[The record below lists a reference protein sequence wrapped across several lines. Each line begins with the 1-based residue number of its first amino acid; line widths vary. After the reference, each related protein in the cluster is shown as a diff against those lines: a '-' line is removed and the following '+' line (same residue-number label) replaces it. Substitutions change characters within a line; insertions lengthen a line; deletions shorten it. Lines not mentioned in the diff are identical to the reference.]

1 MDLKALKRF
10 DDHSHSM
17 FSNFRLI
24 DSINR
29 PKDMILKAYELGMS
43 GIALTDHET
52 VAGHV
57 EWLKCEKELKKA
69 GKIPEDFK
77 CACGNEIYLVDDRT
91 NIERYWHYI
100 LIAKNTKGHRALR
113 ELSSIAWYNG
123 FSSRGLMRVP
133 TEKKELEEIVKKY
146 PNTLIATTACLGGE
160 LPHFVA
166 ELIKAE
172 QANDETAIHFW
183 KIEIDNFIK
192 WNLNLFGE
200 DFYIEIAA
208 ADTKDQIK
216 FNTRVKNIAKYY
228 NIKMV
233 IGSDAHYLTAKERPV
248 HKAYLN
254 SKDGEREVD
263 GFYTFA
269 HMMDN
274 EEAYGNLSMT
284 FSEEEFAEFCANSME
299 IYDKIGTYD
308 IFRKPIIPRVEV
320 VPKDCPV
327 TPNWVW
333 KDECPVLTQLI
344 QSDNVQ
350 EKYWVT
356 ECLLSMID
364 KGLFGKE
371 NYMIALETEARVI
384 KVVGEKLGNCLYE
397 YFNTFQHMI
406 NLFWDCGSIVGPGRG
421 SAVCFLSNYLLGITQ
436 LDPLKWGLKYWR
448 FLNEERV
455 ELPDIDIDLTP
466 SKRAAVFAALRK
478 ERGELNVIQV
488 CTYGTEGTRS
498 AIAAACRGY
507 RSEWYPDGID
517 TDTAQYLSSLIPQER
532 GFLWSIHD
540 AVYGNE
546 EKGRAPITAL
556 VNELDKY
563 PGLLEIIESIDG
575 LVNKRGQHASGVI
588 LYNDSPF
595 ETGAIM
601 RSPNG
606 DLTTQYS
613 LHEAEE
619 LGDVK
624 YDFLVTEICDKLT
637 IAISLLQKDN
647 LIDPTLNLR
656 EVYNKYL
663 HPDVLDLNNQKIWD
677 ALSNGT
683 VLDVFQFST
692 GVGLATAKQ
701 VRPQNPTDMLN
712 ANALMRLMGEPGE
725 ERPLD
730 RYCRLKEDMRA
741 WYMEARDAG
750 LTEEQI
756 KTLEPYY
763 LPNCGVPSSQ
773 EDMMEICMDEKI
785 ANFSLSEANAT
796 RKIVAKKKMDQIP
809 ALHEKFVNACPTK
822 RFGEY
827 VWKTTM
833 GPQMGYSFAKPHA
846 LAYSFVGIQTLY
858 LATTYSDIYWNC
870 ACLITNAG
878 GADLLDTEDV
888 DKELEEMAEQDIE
901 EIDEDDLIEAVNKKY
916 KNKSVNYGKISV
928 ALGKSKKAGIN
939 VLPPDINKS
948 DLIFKPDAERNAII
962 YGLKGI
968 DRIGTSLVYEIMENR
983 PYTSLEDFTNKV
995 KVNKTQ
1001 MVSLIK
1007 AGAFDNI
1014 YGDREKTMDSYLEL
1028 IADKKKRITLQNMTM
1043 LYNKNLIPEELS
1055 FEAKVYNFTK
1065 YIRKFKQGD
1074 YYYLNH
1080 TAMRFFMENYDTDV
1094 LVDMVIDGE
1103 DNHALIK
1110 QSTWDNTYDK
1120 AMNPVRAWMKA
1131 NQEEILS
1138 TLNRSLFEDVR
1149 NKYALGSIDKW
1160 DMDALGTYC
1169 HNHELAN
1176 LNKRAYGIVDFE
1188 SLDPEPVIASEF
1200 TTKDGGVIRM
1210 YEISRICGTVID
1222 KDKNKST
1229 VVLLTPTMQVVNV
1242 KVWKN
1247 QYAKWDRQISRKNP
1261 DGTKTV
1267 IEKSFF
1273 ARGNKLIITGIRRD
1287 DDFVPKKYKSTA
1299 LPLFEKIEEM
1309 DEEGFI
1315 TRSTT
1320 ERAEVDE

>member
-1 MDLKALKRF
+1 MDLKILKRF
-10 DDHSHSM
+10 DGHSHSM

-29 PKDMILKAYELGMS
+29 PKDMILKAHELGMS

-100 LIAKNTKGHRALR
+100 LIAKNTDGHRALR
-113 ELSSIAWYNG
+113 ELSSTAWYNG

-133 TEKKELEEIVKKY
+133 TEKKELEAIVKKY

-172 QANDETAIHFW
+172 KTQDQTAVHFW
-183 KIEIDNFIK
+183 KMEIDTFIK
-192 WNLNLFGE
+192 WNLSLFGE

-208 ADTKDQIK
+208 ADTKDQIR
-216 FNTRVKNIAKYY
+216 FNERAISIARYY
-228 NIKMV
+228 GVKMV
-233 IGSDAHYLTAKERPV
+233 IGSDAHYLTSKERPV

-274 EEAYGNLSMT
+274 EEAYENLKMT
-284 FSEEEFAEFCANSME
+284 FSEETFAEFCANSME

-308 IFRKPIIPRVEV
+308 IFRKPIIPRVDV
-320 VPKDCPV
+320 TPKECPV
-327 TPNWVW
+327 TPEWVY
-333 KDECPVLTQLI
+333 KYECPVLTQLI

-350 EKYWVT
+350 EKYWVV
-356 ECLLSMID
+356 ECLNALIE
-364 KGLFGKE
+364 KGLFGKDE
-371 NYMIALETEARVI
+371 YMTALETEARVI

-466 SKRAAVFAALRK
+466 SKRGAVFAALRK

-507 RSEWYPDGID
+507 RSQIFPDGID

-556 VNELDKY
+556 VTELDKY

-637 IAISLLQKDN
+637 IAVNLLQKDN
-647 LIDPTLNLR
+647 LIDPSLSLR

-663 HPDVLDLNNQKIWD
+663 HPDVLDLKNQKLWD

-701 VRPQNPTDMLN
+701 VKPQNPTDMLN

-750 LTEEQI
+750 LTQEQI

-773 EDMMEICMDEKI
+773 EDMMEICMDENI
-785 ANFSLSEANAT
+785 AHFSLSEANAT

-809 ALHEKFVNACPTK
+809 ALHEKFVDACPTK
-822 RFGEY
+822 KFGEY

-878 GADLLDTEDV
+878 GADLLDAEDV
-888 DKELEEMAEQDIE
+888 DSDVEEVVDTDAEE
-901 EIDEDDLIEAVNKKY
+901 VDDDTPTQTKK

-948 DLIFKPDAERNAII
+948 DLIFKPDAEQNAII

-968 DRIGTSLVYEIMENR
+968 DRIGTNLVYEIIANR
-983 PYTSLEDFTNKV
+983 PYASLEDFMNKV

-1014 YGDREKTMDSYLEL
+1014 YGDRENTMNSYLEL

-1043 LYNKNLIPEELS
+1043 LFNKGLIPEELS

-1074 YYYLNH
+1074 YYFLNH
-1080 TAMRFFMENYDTDV
+1080 IAMRFFMENYDTDV

-1131 NQEEILS
+1131 NQEEILN

-1149 NKYALGSIDKW
+1149 DKYALGSIDKW

-1176 LNKRAYGIVDFE
+1176 LNKRAYNIVDFE
-1188 SLDPEPVIASEF
+1188 DLDPEPVIANEF
-1200 TTKDGGVIRM
+1200 QTKDGGVIRM

-1261 DGTKTV
+1261 DGTKTI

-1287 DDFVPKKYKSTA
+1287 DDFVPKKYKSTT

-1309 DEEGFI
+1309 DDEGFI
-1315 TRSTT
+1315 TKSTT
-1320 ERAEVDE
+1320 ERAEVEE

>member
-1 MDLKALKRF
+1 MSIIGIPRF

-29 PKDMILKAYELGMS
+29 PKDMILTAHKLGMA

-57 EWLKCEKELKKA
+57 EWLMCEKELKEK
-69 GKIPEDFK
+69 GKIPESFK

-100 LIAKNTKGHRALR
+100 LIAKNTEGHRALR

-123 FSSRGLMRVP
+123 FNSRGIMRVP
-133 TEKKELEEIVKKY
+133 TQKNELEEIVKKY
-146 PNTLIATTACLGGE
+146 PNTLIATTACIGGE
-160 LPHFVA
+160 LPHFVF

-172 QANDETAIHFW
+172 HNNSEAEAYNWKMKIDEFLRW
-183 KIEIDNFIK
+183 NIE
-192 WNLNLFGE
+192 LFGD

-208 ADTKDQIK
+208 AASKDQIK
-216 FNTRVKNIAKYY
+216 FNERVKSIARAYGRKL
-228 NIKMV
+228 V
-233 IGSDAHYLTAKERPV
+233 IGSDAHYLTEKERQV

-254 SKDGEREVD
+254 SKEAEREVD
-263 GFYTFA
+263 EFYA
-269 HMMDN
+269 YSHMMDN
-274 EEAYGNLSMT
+274 EEAFGNLEGSFT
-284 FSEEEFAEFCANSME
+284 EEEFIEMCNNSME
-299 IYDKIGTYD
+299 IYDKIDTYD

-320 VPKDCPV
+320 KNYPKIPMTFKGNYPTLC
-327 TPNWVW
+327 
-333 KDECPVLTQLI
+333 QLFM
-344 QSDNVQ
+344 SDNEQ
-350 EKYWVT
+350 ERYWVN
-356 ECLLSMID
+356 ECFNAMKD
-364 KGLFGKE
+364 KELI
-371 NYMIALETEARVI
+371 NHTYLTALETEARVI

-406 NLFWDCGSIVGPGRG
+406 NLFWEQGSIVGPGRG

-436 LDPLKWGLKYWR
+436 LDPLQWGLKYWR

-466 SKRAAVFAALRK
+466 SKRGRIFEALRK

-507 RSEWYPDGID
+507 RSEAFPEGID
-517 TDTAQYLSSLIPQER
+517 SDTALYFSSLIPQER

-546 EKGRAPITAL
+546 EKERKPITAL
-556 VNELDKY
+556 VNELNKY
-563 PGLLEIIESIDG
+563 PGLLDIIESIDG

-588 LYNDSPF
+588 LYNDNPF
-595 ETGAIM
+595 DTGAIM

-613 LHEAEE
+613 LHEAEM

-637 IAISLLQKDN
+637 IAVQLLQKD
-647 LIDPTLNLR
+647 TLLEPDMSLR
-656 EVYNKYL
+656 EIYNKYL
-663 HPDVLDLNNQKIWD
+663 HPDAINLNNSEIWD
-677 ALSNGT
+677 ALGEGK

-701 VRPQNPTDMLN
+701 VKPRNPTEMMS
-712 ANALMRLMGEPGE
+712 ANALMRLMGEKDK
-725 ERPLD
+725 ERPLE
-730 RYCRLKEDMRA
+730 RYCRLKEDMSEWYRECRA
-741 WYMEARDAG
+741 AG
-750 LTEEQI
+750 LTETQI
-756 KTLEPYY
+756 KVLEPYY
-763 LPNCGVPSSQ
+763 LPNYGVPASQ
-773 EDMMEICMDEKI
+773 EDMMEICMDEKV
-785 ANFSLSEANAT
+785 AHFSLSEANAT
-796 RKIVAKKKMDQIP
+796 RKIVAKKKMDKIP
-809 ALHEKFVNACPTK
+809 ELHEKFVNACETK
-822 RFGEY
+822 NLGEY
-827 VWKTTM
+827 VWETTM

-846 LAYSFVGIQTLY
+846 LAYSFVGIQTLV
-858 LATTYSDIYWNC
+858 LATQYNDIYWNC

-878 GADLLDTEDV
+878 GADLLDADDV
-888 DKELEEMAEQDIE
+888 DREEEDETE
-901 EIDEDDLIEAVNKKY
+901 EDTPKKK

-948 DLIFKPDAERNAII
+948 DLIFKPDAEANAII

-968 DRIGTSLVYEIMENR
+968 DRIGTALVYEIIANR
-983 PYTSLEDFTNKV
+983 PYKSMEDFMAKV

-1007 AGAFDNI
+1007 SGAFDNL
-1014 YGDREKTMDSYLEL
+1014 YNGNRVHVMMTYLDL
-1028 IADKKKRITLQNMTM
+1028 IADKKKRITLQNMMM
-1043 LYNKNLIPEELS
+1043 LMRKELIPEELA
-1055 FEAKVYNFTK
+1055 FEAKVYNFNK
-1065 YIRKFKQGD
+1065 YLKGCAEGD
-1074 YYYLNH
+1074 YFKLGDAAIQFYTEHFDPDLLETVNISMFESY
-1080 TAMRFFMENYDTDV
+1080 
-1094 LVDMVIDGE
+1094 
-1103 DNHALIK
+1103 ALIK
-1110 QSTWDNTYDK
+1110 QTKWDAIYQKCMDK
-1120 AMNPVRAWMKA
+1120 VRAWMKK
-1131 NQEEILS
+1131 NQLEILGA
-1138 TLNRSLFEDVR
+1138 LNSALYEEVR
-1149 NKYALGSIDKW
+1149 QKYALGSIDKW
-1160 DMDALGTYC
+1160 DMDSLGTYC
-1169 HNHELAN
+1169 HEHELKD
-1176 LNKRAYGIVDFE
+1176 LKFGTYGIVPFE
-1188 SLDPEPVIASEF
+1188 YLDEEPKVANEF
-1200 TTKDGGVIRM
+1200 KSKDGTMIRL

-1229 VVLLTPTMQVVNV
+1229 VTILTPEMQVVNV

-1261 DGTKTV
+1261 DGTKTI

-1273 ARGNKLIITGIRRD
+1273 ARGNKLIITGIRRE
-1287 DDFVPKKYKSTA
+1287 DDFVPKKYKNTGY
-1299 LPLFEKIEEM
+1299 PLFEKIEEM
-1309 DEEGFI
+1309 DADGYI
-1315 TRSTT
+1315 TASTT
-1320 ERAEVDE
+1320 ERAEVEE

>member
-1 MDLKALKRF
+1 MYTKENINSIPRF

-29 PKDMILKAYELGMS
+29 PKDMILKAHELGMK

-57 EWLKCEKELKKA
+57 EWLNCERDLKKA

-77 CACGNEIYLVDDRT
+77 CACGNEIYLVDSRE

-100 LIAKNTKGHRALR
+100 LIAKNTEGHRALR

-133 TEKKELEEIVKKY
+133 TQKCELENIVKKY

-172 QANDETAIHFW
+172 NNNSENEIYMWKSKIDEFMR
-183 KIEIDNFIK
+183 
-192 WNLNLFGE
+192 WNVDLFGK
-200 DFYIEIAA
+200 DFYVEVAA
-208 ADTKDQIK
+208 AASKDQIK
-216 FNTRVKNIAKYY
+216 FNKRVLSIAAAYDVK
-228 NIKMV
+228 IV

-263 GFYTFA
+263 EFYTYS

-274 EEAYGNLSMT
+274 AEAFANLEESGYDFTRFIELCN
-284 FSEEEFAEFCANSME
+284 NSME
-299 IYDKIGTYD
+299 IYDKIETYD
-308 IFRKPIIPRVEV
+308 IFRQPIIPRVEV
-320 VPKDCPV
+320 KNYDKNIPIEINEAYP
-327 TPNWVW
+327 T
-333 KDECPVLTQLI
+333 LYMLFT
-344 QSDNVQ
+344 SDNIQ
-350 EKYWVT
+350 ERYWANECYNALVT
-356 ECLLSMID
+356 KNLLNATY
-364 KGLFGKE
+364 LT
-371 NYMIALETEARVI
+371 ALETEARVI
-384 KVVGEKLGNCLYE
+384 KTVGGKLGNCLFE

-406 NLFWDCGSIVGPGRG
+406 NLFWEQGSIVGPGRG

-436 LDPLKWGLKYWR
+436 LDPLQWGLKYWR

-466 SKRAAVFAALRK
+466 SKRGRVFEALRK
-478 ERGELNVIQV
+478 ERSELNVIQV

-507 RSEWYPDGID
+507 RSEIWPDGID
-517 TDTAQYLSSLIPQER
+517 VEISQYLSSLIPQER

-540 AVYGNE
+540 AVYGNPDKE
-546 EKGRAPITAL
+546 RQPIMAL
-556 VNELDKY
+556 VNELNKY

-588 LYNDSPF
+588 LYNESPF
-595 ETGAIM
+595 DTDAIM

-637 IAISLLQKDN
+637 IAITLLQRDG
-647 LIDPTLNLR
+647 LIEPDLSLR
-656 EVYNKYL
+656 QVYNKYL
-663 HPDVLDLNNQKIWD
+663 HPDVLDLKNQKLWD
-677 ALSNGT
+677 ALSNGE

-701 VRPQNPTDMLN
+701 VKPQNPTDMLN
-712 ANALMRLMGEPGE
+712 ANALMRLMGEKGE

-730 RYCRLKEDMRA
+730 RYCRLKEDMKQ
-741 WYMEARDAG
+741 WYWECEDAG
-750 LTEEQI
+750 LTDDQI

-773 EDMMEICMDEKI
+773 EDMMEICMDPKI

-809 ALHEKFVNACPTK
+809 TLHEKFVNACPSIK
-822 RFGEY
+822 FGEY

-858 LATTYSDIYWNC
+858 LATTYPDIYWNC

-878 GADLLDTEDV
+878 GADLLDADDV
-888 DKELEEMAEQDIE
+888 DREIEDEEDTT
-901 EIDEDDLIEAVNKKY
+901 KK

-928 ALGKSKKAGIN
+928 ALGKSKKAGIT

-948 DLIFKPDAERNAII
+948 DLIFKPDSERNAII

-968 DRIGTSLVYEIMENR
+968 DRIGTSLVFEIMENR
-983 PYTSLEDFTNKV
+983 PYSSMEDFMSKV

-1001 MVSLIK
+1001 MISLIK
-1007 AGAFDNI
+1007 AGAFDELHT
-1014 YGDREKTMDSYLEL
+1014 DRVAAMERYLDL
-1028 IADKKKRITLQNMTM
+1028 IADKKKRITLQNMAM
-1043 LYNKNLIPEELS
+1043 LIRKDLIPPQ
-1055 FEAKVYNFTK
+1055 FEFEVKVFNFNK
-1065 YIRKFKQGD
+1065 YLKNFKEGE
-1074 YYYLNH
+1074 YYCLDAI
-1080 TAMRFFMENYDTDV
+1080 AMRFFTENYDPDV
-1094 LVDMVIDGE
+1094 LVDAVIDEEYSHGK
-1103 DNHALIK
+1103 IK
-1110 QSTWDNTYDK
+1110 QSTWDNTYKK
-1120 AMNPVRAWMKA
+1120 AMDPVRDWMKA
-1131 NQEEILS
+1131 NQQEILDA
-1138 TLNRSLFEDVR
+1138 LNNSLYEEVKE
-1149 NKYALGSIDKW
+1149 KYAQGDINKW
-1160 DMDALGTYC
+1160 DMDSLGTYC
-1169 HNHELAN
+1169 HEHELKD
-1176 LNKRAYGIVDFE
+1176 LNTRPYGIVNFE
-1188 SLDPEPVIASEF
+1188 DLDEEPVIASEF
-1200 TTKDGGVIRM
+1200 QTKDGSTIRM

-1229 VVLLTPTMQVVNV
+1229 VVLLTPTMQVVNI

-1247 QYAKWDRQISRKNP
+1247 QYAKWDRQIARKNP
-1261 DGTKTV
+1261 DGTKTIV
-1267 IEKSFF
+1267 EKSFF
-1273 ARGNKLIITGIRRD
+1273 ARGNKLIITGIRRG
-1287 DDFVPKKYKSTA
+1287 DDFVPKKYKSTTY
-1299 LPLFEKIEEM
+1299 PLFEKIEEM
-1309 DEEGFI
+1309 DAQGYI
-1315 TRSTT
+1315 TKSTT
-1320 ERAEVDE
+1320 ERAEVEE

>member
-1 MDLKALKRF
+1 MYTKENINSIPRF

-29 PKDMILKAYELGMS
+29 PKDMILKAHELGMK

-57 EWLKCEKELKKA
+57 EWLNCEKDLKKA

-77 CACGNEIYLVDDRT
+77 CACGNEIYLVDSRE

-100 LIAKNTKGHRALR
+100 LIAKNTEGHRALR

-133 TEKKELEEIVKKY
+133 TQKCELEAIVKKY

-172 QANDETAIHFW
+172 NNNSENEIYMWKSKIDEFMR
-183 KIEIDNFIK
+183 
-192 WNLNLFGE
+192 WNVDLFGK
-200 DFYIEIAA
+200 DFYVEVAA
-208 ADTKDQIK
+208 AASKDQIK
-216 FNTRVKNIAKYY
+216 FNKRVLSIAAAYDVK
-228 NIKMV
+228 IV
-233 IGSDAHYLTAKERPV
+233 IGSDAHYLTEKERPV

-263 GFYTFA
+263 DFYTYS

-274 EEAYGNLSMT
+274 AEAFANLEESGYD
-284 FSEEEFAEFCANSME
+284 FARFIELCNNSME
-299 IYDKIGTYD
+299 IYNKIETYD
-308 IFRKPIIPRVEV
+308 IFRQPIIPRVDV
-320 VPKDCPV
+320 KDYDKNIPIEINEAYP
-327 TPNWVW
+327 T
-333 KDECPVLTQLI
+333 LYTLFT
-344 QSDNVQ
+344 SDNIQ
-350 EKYWVT
+350 ERYWANECYNALVT
-356 ECLLSMID
+356 KNLLNATY
-364 KGLFGKE
+364 L
-371 NYMIALETEARVI
+371 NALETEARVI
-384 KVVGEKLGNCLYE
+384 KTVGGKLGNCLFE

-406 NLFWDCGSIVGPGRG
+406 NLFWEQGSIVGPGRG

-436 LDPLKWGLKYWR
+436 LDPLQWGLKYWR

-466 SKRAAVFAALRK
+466 SKRGRVFEALRK
-478 ERGELNVIQV
+478 ERSELNVIQV

-507 RSEWYPDGID
+507 RSEIWPDGID
-517 TDTAQYLSSLIPQER
+517 VEISQYLSSLIPQER

-540 AVYGNE
+540 AVYGNPDKE
-546 EKGRAPITAL
+546 RQPIMAL
-556 VNELDKY
+556 VNELNKY
-563 PGLLEIIESIDG
+563 PGLLDIIESIDG

-588 LYNDSPF
+588 LYNESPF
-595 ETGAIM
+595 DTDAIM

-637 IAISLLQKDN
+637 IAITLLQRDD
-647 LIDPTLNLR
+647 LIEPDLSLR
-656 EVYNKYL
+656 QVYNKYL
-663 HPDVLDLNNQKIWD
+663 HPDVLDLKNQRLWD
-677 ALSNGT
+677 ALSNGE

-701 VRPQNPTDMLN
+701 VKPQNPTDMLN
-712 ANALMRLMGEPGE
+712 ANALMRLMGEKGE

-730 RYCRLKEDMRA
+730 RYCRLKEDMRQ
-741 WYMEARDAG
+741 WYWECEDAG
-750 LTEEQI
+750 LTDDQI

-773 EDMMEICMDEKI
+773 EDMMEICMDPKI

-809 ALHEKFVNACPTK
+809 ALHEKFVNACPSIK
-822 RFGEY
+822 FGEY

-858 LATTYSDIYWNC
+858 LATTYPDIYWNC

-878 GADLLDTEDV
+878 GADLLNADDV
-888 DKELEEMAEQDIE
+888 DRETE
-901 EIDEDDLIEAVNKKY
+901 DEDDTTKK

-928 ALGKSKKAGIN
+928 ALGKSKKAGIT

-948 DLIFKPDAERNAII
+948 DLIFKPDSEQNAII

-968 DRIGTSLVYEIMENR
+968 DRIGTNLVFEIMENR
-983 PYTSLEDFTNKV
+983 PYSSMEDFMNKV

-1007 AGAFDNI
+1007 AGAFDNLHK
-1014 YGDREKTMDSYLEL
+1014 DRVAAMENYLEL
-1028 IADKKKRITLQNMTM
+1028 IADKKKRITLQNMAM
-1043 LYNKNLIPEELS
+1043 LIRKDLIPEQ
-1055 FEAKVYNFTK
+1055 FEFEVKVFNFNK
-1065 YIRKFKQGD
+1065 YLKNFKEGD
-1074 YYYLNH
+1074 YYCLDAI
-1080 TAMRFFMENYDTDV
+1080 AMRFFTDNYDPDV
-1094 LVDMVIDGE
+1094 LVDAVIDEEYSHGK
-1103 DNHALIK
+1103 IK
-1110 QSTWDNTYDK
+1110 QSTWDNTYKK
-1120 AMNPVRAWMKA
+1120 AMDPVRDWMKA
-1131 NQEEILS
+1131 NQQEILDA
-1138 TLNRSLFEDVR
+1138 LNNSLYEEVKE
-1149 NKYALGSIDKW
+1149 KYAQGDINKW
-1160 DMDALGTYC
+1160 DMDSLGTYC
-1169 HNHELAN
+1169 HEHELKD
-1176 LNKRAYGIVDFE
+1176 LNCRPYGIVNFE
-1188 SLDPEPVIASEF
+1188 DLDEEPVIASEF
-1200 TTKDGGVIRM
+1200 QTKDGSTIRM

-1229 VVLLTPTMQVVNV
+1229 VVLLTPTMQVVNI

-1247 QYAKWDRQISRKNP
+1247 QYAKWDRQIARKNP
-1261 DGTKTV
+1261 DGTKTIV
-1267 IEKSFF
+1267 EKSFF
-1273 ARGNKLIITGIRRD
+1273 ARGNKLIITGIRRG
-1287 DDFVPKKYKSTA
+1287 DDFVPKKYKSTTY
-1299 LPLFEKIEEM
+1299 PLFEKIEEM
-1309 DEEGFI
+1309 DDKGFI
-1315 TRSTT
+1315 TKSAT
-1320 ERAEVDE
+1320 ERAEVEE

>member
-1 MDLKALKRF
+1 
-10 DDHSHSM
+10 
-17 FSNFRLI
+17 
-24 DSINR
+24 
-29 PKDMILKAYELGMS
+29 MILKAHELGMK

-57 EWLKCEKELKKA
+57 EWLNCERDLKKA

-77 CACGNEIYLVDDRT
+77 CACGNEIYLVDSRE

-100 LIAKNTKGHRALR
+100 LIAKNTEGHRALR

-133 TEKKELEEIVKKY
+133 TQKCELENIVKKY

-172 QANDETAIHFW
+172 NNNSENEIYMWKSKIDEFMR
-183 KIEIDNFIK
+183 
-192 WNLNLFGE
+192 WNVDLFGK
-200 DFYIEIAA
+200 DFYVEVAA
-208 ADTKDQIK
+208 AASKDQIK
-216 FNTRVKNIAKYY
+216 FNKRVLSIAAAYDVK
-228 NIKMV
+228 IV
-233 IGSDAHYLTAKERPV
+233 IGSDAHYLTEKERPV

-263 GFYTFA
+263 DFYTYS

-274 EEAYGNLSMT
+274 AEAFANLEESGYD
-284 FSEEEFAEFCANSME
+284 FARFIELCNNSME
-299 IYDKIGTYD
+299 IYDKIETYD
-308 IFRKPIIPRVEV
+308 IFRQPIIPRVKV
-320 VPKDCPV
+320 KDYDKNIPIEINEAYP
-327 TPNWVW
+327 T
-333 KDECPVLTQLI
+333 LYILFT
-344 QSDNVQ
+344 SDNIQ
-350 EKYWVT
+350 ERYWAN
-356 ECLLSMID
+356 ECYNALVAKNLLNATY
-364 KGLFGKE
+364 LT
-371 NYMIALETEARVI
+371 ALETEARVI
-384 KVVGEKLGNCLYE
+384 KTVGGKLGNCLFE

-406 NLFWDCGSIVGPGRG
+406 NLFWEQGSIVGPGRG

-436 LDPLKWGLKYWR
+436 LDPLQWGLKYWR

-466 SKRAAVFAALRK
+466 SKRGRVFEALRK
-478 ERGELNVIQV
+478 ERSELNVIQV

-507 RSEWYPDGID
+507 RSEIWPDGID
-517 TDTAQYLSSLIPQER
+517 VEISQYLSSLIPQER

-540 AVYGNE
+540 AVYGNPDKE
-546 EKGRAPITAL
+546 RQPIMAL
-556 VNELDKY
+556 VNELNKY

-588 LYNDSPF
+588 LYNESPF
-595 ETGAIM
+595 DTDAIM

-637 IAISLLQKDN
+637 IAITLLQRDG
-647 LIDPTLNLR
+647 LIEPDLSLR
-656 EVYNKYL
+656 QVYNKYL
-663 HPDVLDLNNQKIWD
+663 HPDVLDLKNQKLWD
-677 ALSNGT
+677 ALSNGE

-701 VRPQNPTDMLN
+701 VKPQNPTDMLN
-712 ANALMRLMGEPGE
+712 ANALMRLMGEKGE

-730 RYCRLKEDMRA
+730 RYCRLKEDMKQ
-741 WYMEARDAG
+741 WYWECEDAG
-750 LTEEQI
+750 LTDDQI

-773 EDMMEICMDEKI
+773 EDMMEICMDPKI

-809 ALHEKFVNACPTK
+809 ALHEKFINACPSIK
-822 RFGEY
+822 FGEY

-858 LATTYSDIYWNC
+858 LATTYPDIYWNC

-878 GADLLDTEDV
+878 GADLLNADDV
-888 DKELEEMAEQDIE
+888 DREIEDEEDTT
-901 EIDEDDLIEAVNKKY
+901 KK

-928 ALGKSKKAGIN
+928 ALGKSKKAGIT

-948 DLIFKPDAERNAII
+948 DLIFKPDSERNAII

-968 DRIGTSLVYEIMENR
+968 DRIGTNLVFEIMENR
-983 PYTSLEDFTNKV
+983 PYSSMEDFMSKV

-1001 MVSLIK
+1001 MISLIK
-1007 AGAFDNI
+1007 AGAFDELHT
-1014 YGDREKTMDSYLEL
+1014 DRVAAMERYLNL
-1028 IADKKKRITLQNMTM
+1028 IADKKKRITLQNMAM
-1043 LYNKNLIPEELS
+1043 LIRKDLIPPQ
-1055 FEAKVYNFTK
+1055 FEFEVKVFNFNK
-1065 YIRKFKQGD
+1065 YLKNFKEGD
-1074 YYYLNH
+1074 YYCLDAI
-1080 TAMRFFMENYDTDV
+1080 AMRFFTENYDPDV
-1094 LVDMVIDGE
+1094 LVDAVIDEEYSHGK
-1103 DNHALIK
+1103 IK
-1110 QSTWDNTYDK
+1110 QSTWDNTYKK
-1120 AMNPVRAWMKA
+1120 AMDPVRDWMKA
-1131 NQEEILS
+1131 NQQEILDA
-1138 TLNRSLFEDVR
+1138 LNNSLYEEVKE
-1149 NKYALGSIDKW
+1149 KYAQGDINKW
-1160 DMDALGTYC
+1160 DMDSLGTYC
-1169 HNHELAN
+1169 HEHELRD
-1176 LNKRAYGIVDFE
+1176 LNTRPYGIVNFE
-1188 SLDPEPVIASEF
+1188 DLDEEPVIASEF
-1200 TTKDGGVIRM
+1200 QTKDGSTIRM

-1229 VVLLTPTMQVVNV
+1229 VVLLTPTMQVVNI

-1247 QYAKWDRQISRKNP
+1247 QYAKWDRQIARKNP
-1261 DGTKTV
+1261 DGTKTIV
-1267 IEKSFF
+1267 EKSFF
-1273 ARGNKLIITGIRRD
+1273 ARGNKLIITGIRRG
-1287 DDFVPKKYKSTA
+1287 DDFVPKKYKSTTY
-1299 LPLFEKIEEM
+1299 PLFEKIEEM
-1309 DEEGFI
+1309 DAQGYI
-1315 TRSTT
+1315 TKSTT
-1320 ERAEVDE
+1320 ERAEVEE

>member
-1 MDLKALKRF
+1 MDIKTLKRF
-10 DDHSHSM
+10 DGHSHSM

-100 LIAKNTKGHRALR
+100 LIAKNTEGHRALR
-113 ELSSIAWYNG
+113 ELSSTAWYNG
-123 FSSRGLMRVP
+123 FSSRGMMRVP
-133 TEKKELEEIVKKY
+133 TEKAELEAIVRKY

-166 ELIKAE
+166 ELVKAE
-172 QANDETAIHFW
+172 QAQDENEIRKWKMEIHRFMTW
-183 KIEIDNFIK
+183 NID
-192 WNLNLFGE
+192 LFGD
-200 DFYIEIAA
+200 DFYVEIAA
-208 ADTKDQIK
+208 ANVKDQIR
-216 FNTRVKNIAKYY
+216 FNERVKSIAAYY
-228 NIKMV
+228 KRKVV
-233 IGSDAHYLTAKERPV
+233 IGSDAHYLTAKERSV

-263 GFYTFA
+263 GFYTFT

-274 EEAYGNLSMT
+274 EEAFENLKINHT
-284 FSEEEFAEFCANSME
+284 EEEFAEFCANSME

-308 IFRKPIIPRVEV
+308 IFRKPIIPRVDVRDYDKHVPVDITV
-320 VPKDCPV
+320 VYP
-327 TPNWVW
+327 T
-333 KDECPVLTQLI
+333 LYQLFT
-344 QSDNVQ
+344 SDNVQ
-350 EKYWVT
+350 ERYWVN
-356 ECLLSMID
+356 ECFNALEAKNLVNATY
-364 KGLFGKE
+364 L
-371 NYMIALETEARVI
+371 NALETEARVI

-406 NLFWDCGSIVGPGRG
+406 NLFWEQGSIVGPGRG

-436 LDPLKWGLKYWR
+436 LDPLQWGLKYWR

-466 SKRAAVFAALRK
+466 SKRGKVFEALRK

-507 RSEWYPDGID
+507 RSEFFPDGID

-556 VNELDKY
+556 ANELDKY

-637 IAISLLQKDN
+637 IAVQLLQKDN
-647 LIDPTLNLR
+647 LIEPDLSLR

-663 HPDVLDLNNQKIWD
+663 HPDVLNLKDQKIWD

-701 VRPQNPTDMLN
+701 VKPQNPTDMLN

-741 WYMEARDAG
+741 WYMEAKDAG

-901 EIDEDDLIEAVNKKY
+901 EVDEDELIEAISKKY

-968 DRIGTSLVYEIMENR
+968 DRIGTNLVYEIMENR

-1043 LYNKNLIPEELS
+1043 LYNKGLIPEELS

-1080 TAMRFFMENYDTDV
+1080 IAMRFFMENYDTDV

-1315 TRSTT
+1315 TKSTT
-1320 ERAEVDE
+1320 ERAEVEE